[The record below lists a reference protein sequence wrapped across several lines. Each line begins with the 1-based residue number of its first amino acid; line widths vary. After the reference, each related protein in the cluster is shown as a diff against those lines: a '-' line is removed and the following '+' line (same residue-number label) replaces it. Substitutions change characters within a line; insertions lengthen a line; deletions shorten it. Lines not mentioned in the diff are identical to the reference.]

1 MSWNFRITKE
11 LRTHKDGHYDPKIMY
26 GIRDVFVDE
35 NGDIVNFGNKLY
47 ILLENAN
54 NIKIAL
60 QQMLLACDKPVID
73 YLTGEEIQELN

>member
-1 MSWNFRITKE
+1 MSCNFRITKV
-11 LRTHKDGHYDPKIMY
+11 LRTHKDGGYDPKIMY

-47 ILLENAN
+47 ILLENVD
-54 NIKIAL
+54 NINIAL

-73 YLTGEEIQELN
+73 YNTGDEI